1 MIASPAGEYYLR
13 GVMET
18 ACGFK
23 LADDSTF
30 QFFFSYGALDR
41 FGEGRWSVQGSTVV
55 FNSKP
60 KPATDFTLVKSGAGT
75 ADKIDIR
82 LKEANEMLARH
93 TYCKIHGDGKTQE
106 GVMNK
111 DGFVQFKTQP
121 VETIE
126 LVFEFCPEK
135 KSIITIEAKDHH
147 SFEFKPEPSLME
159 VFFQNFRL
167 TLTKDGFTGGHPL
180 SDEKT
185 FRYEKNK

>member
-1 MIASPAGEYYLR
+1 
-13 GVMET
+13 MET

-41 FGEGRWSVQGSTVV
+41 FGEGRWSVQGSNVV

-60 KPATDFTLVKSGAGT
+60 KPATDFTLVTSGTGS
-75 ADKIDIR
+75 ADKVVIR
-82 LKEANEMLARH
+82 LKDAAEMLARY
-93 TYCKIHGDGKTQE
+93 TRCKISGGGQEQE
-106 GVMNK
+106 GVMDQN
-111 DGFVQFKTQP
+111 GFVQFKAQP

-135 KSIITIEAKDHH
+135 KSLFTVAANNHRL
-147 SFEFKPEPSLME
+147 FEFKAEPWLME

-167 TLTKDGFTGGHPL
+167 ALDEDGLKGGHPL
-180 SDEKT
+180 SDGKS
-185 FRYEKNK
+185 FRYEKSK